1 VALCVPLA
9 APGSEFVPGAA
20 GDAPRWVLGAF
31 GDGFELHGSSYQVLL
46 VAAFIAYLGIV
57 WAVDRLRPRLLWG
70 VIGALVATFG
80 LAGPLLSLDVF
91 SYITYARLGAEHGL
105 NPYESAPA
113 ELPADPAASRVD
125 DWRFAVSVYGP
136 AFTLATYPLGL
147 VGVSVALWAFKALA
161 ALAVG
166 ALAALTARVAA
177 VRGLRPASAAAFVA
191 LNPLVLVHVVGGA
204 HNDALMA
211 LLAMA
216 GIAALLAGRSALSGA
231 TLAGAA
237 AVKVSAAYAAPF
249 AIVESKRRW
258 RLLGGAAAAAV
269 LVGLAALAAFG
280 SSVGEAFGLAGGNQS
295 LTSYWS
301 VPSTVARIGG
311 VDVDPVRFAF
321 LGCYAALVVWLLVW
335 TARGGD
341 WIRAAGWA
349 GFGLLVAT
357 AWLVPWYVIWV
368 LPLAAVSRDR
378 ALAGATL
385 ALTAFQ
391 LSNGVPG

>member
-1 VALCVPLA
+1 VLGTFGEGFDLH
-9 APGSEFVPGAA
+9 GAA
-20 GDAPRWVLGAF
+20 
-31 GDGFELHGSSYQVLL
+31 YQVLL
-46 VAAFIAYLGIV
+46 VAAFFAYLGV
-57 WAVDRLRPRLLWG
+57 LATVGRLRPK
-70 VIGALVATFG
+70 LVWSAIATLVVLFA
-80 LAGPLLSLDVF
+80 LAGPLLSLDAF

-113 ELPADPAASRVD
+113 DLPADPAASRVD

-147 VGVSVALWAFKALA
+147 VGVTVALWTLKAIG

-166 ALAALTARVAA
+166 ALAALTARIASI
-177 VRGLRPASAAAFVA
+177 RGVRPASAAAFVA

-211 LLAMA
+211 VLLMA
-216 GIAALLAGRSALSGA
+216 AVAALLARRAALGGA
-231 TLAGAA
+231 TLVAAA
-237 AVKVSAAYAAPF
+237 AVKISAAFAAPF
-249 AIVESKRRW
+249 AVLESARPW
-258 RLLGGAAAAAV
+258 RLLGGAAAVA
-269 LVGLAALAAFG
+269 LLIGLATLAAFG
-280 SSVGEAFGLAGGNQS
+280 PGVGEALGLAGGNQS

-301 VPSTVARIGG
+301 VPSTVARVAG

-321 LGCYAALVVWLLVW
+321 LAGYAVLVVWLIAW

-341 WIRAAGWA
+341 WLRAAGWA

-357 AWLVPWYVIWV
+357 AWLVPWYLIWV
-368 LPLAAVSRDR
+368 LPVAAVSRDR
-378 ALAGATL
+378 ALWAATL

-391 LSNGVPG
+391 LFNGVPG